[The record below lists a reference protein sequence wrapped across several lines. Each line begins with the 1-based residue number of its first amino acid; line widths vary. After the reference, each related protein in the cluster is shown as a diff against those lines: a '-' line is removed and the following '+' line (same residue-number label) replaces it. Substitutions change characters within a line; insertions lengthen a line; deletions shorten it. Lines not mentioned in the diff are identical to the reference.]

1 MIAFIL
7 HRSGLLNASQGNNR
21 GGRTNRLMTW
31 HVLAEIVKDKWEQD
45 GGWMMV
51 LLRQQGIWSVRGT
64 DIKGRHEVSCKSKR
78 GGKKNHHY
86 GSYPHTH
93 NPFLKRKKK
102 IIKIQ
107 KIIFPAVNHFWVLE
121 HAITVKPSNV
131 QDHSP
136 QPPMF
141 MPNNVVL
148 TIIHVRH
155 RLAGFAFGKQPII
168 SYICLILH
176 FWSHKQDSQTE

>member
-102 IIKIQ
+102 RSLKF
-107 KIIFPAVNHFWVLE
+107 KRLFFLLLTTFGFWNTLLQSNR
-121 HAITVKPSNV
+121 ATCKITV
-131 QDHSP
+131 HS
-136 QPPMF
+136 
-141 MPNNVVL
+141 
-148 TIIHVRH
+148 H
-155 RLAGFAFGKQPII
+155 R
-168 SYICLILH
+168 CLCQIML
-176 FWSHKQDSQTE
+176 S

>member
-86 GSYPHTH
+86 GSYPHTL
-93 NPFLKRKKK
+93 NPFFKKK
-102 IIKIQ
+102 K
-107 KIIFPAVNHFWVLE
+107 KRSLKFKRLFFLLLTTFGFWNTLLE
-121 HAITVKPSNV
+121 SNRAICKITV
-131 QDHSP
+131 HS
-136 QPPMF
+136 
-141 MPNNVVL
+141 
-148 TIIHVRH
+148 H
-155 RLAGFAFGKQPII
+155 R
-168 SYICLILH
+168 CLCQIML
-176 FWSHKQDSQTE
+176 S

>member
-78 GGKKNHHY
+78 GGKKKSSLWLVP
-86 GSYPHTH
+86 SYTQSI
-93 NPFLKRKKK
+93 FKKK
-102 IIKIQ
+102 K
-107 KIIFPAVNHFWVLE
+107 KRSLKFKRLFFLLLTTFGFWNTLLQSNR
-121 HAITVKPSNV
+121 ATCKITV
-131 QDHSP
+131 HS
-136 QPPMF
+136 
-141 MPNNVVL
+141 
-148 TIIHVRH
+148 H
-155 RLAGFAFGKQPII
+155 R
-168 SYICLILH
+168 CLCQIML
-176 FWSHKQDSQTE
+176 S